1 MFLRKAK
8 RREPVPVTMSGVRM
22 GEKLL
27 QIGIDASGV
36 AGTIAAKVGLS
47 GSAAA
52 AVTDEGAA
60 TRARAAA
67 IEAGVLMEV
76 QVAPLDRLPFAD
88 AAFDVVVVH
97 SQQGLLS
104 SIEAAGRPAAAREWC
119 RVLRQ
124 GGRIVTI
131 EPGTRTG
138 LSAMFTRGAGS
149 NTAYADA
156 GGAVGLLE
164 SGGFKPVRQVGD
176 LEGIKFTE
184 GLKS

>member
-22 GEKLL
+22 GERLL
-27 QIGIDASGV
+27 QIGVDAPAV

-52 AVTDEGAA
+52 AVPDEAA
-60 TRARAAA
+60 AARARAAA
-67 IEAGVLMEV
+67 TEAGVLMDVE
-76 QVAPLDRLPFAD
+76 VAPLDRLPFAD

-104 SIEAAGRPAAAREWC
+104 SLDAAARPAAAREWY

-131 EPGTRTG
+131 EPGKRTG
-138 LSAMFTRGAGS
+138 LSAMFAGAAAS
-149 NTAYADA
+149 DSAYAGA

-164 SGGFKPVRQVGD
+164 SGGFRPVRLVGD
-176 LEGIKFTE
+176 LEGVKFTE
-184 GLKS
+184 GLKT